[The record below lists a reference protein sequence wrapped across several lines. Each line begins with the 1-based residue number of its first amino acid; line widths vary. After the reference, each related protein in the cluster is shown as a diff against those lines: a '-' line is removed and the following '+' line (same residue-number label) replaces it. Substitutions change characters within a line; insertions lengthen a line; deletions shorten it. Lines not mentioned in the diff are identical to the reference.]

1 MDSRNILF
9 IIVLKIVVILLT
21 EVLRLVLLL
30 TIRMFV
36 LSVKFI
42 VNLIN
47 FDFLATHNWLR

>member
-9 IIVLKIVVILLT
+9 IIVLKIAVILLT

-42 VNLIN
+42 INLIN
-47 FDFLATHNWLR
+47 FDFLATHSWL